1 MSYVT
6 EFNEYAQ
13 KMEAL
18 KTELCSQLSAV
29 DKEQEDILHFFEFD
43 TYDAVTMVMV
53 TKKLKE
59 VRQKRRGIKR
69 QLESI
74 TPICSRLGK
83 PNMTDIAQ
91 VTWKYKTDVLD
102 GYNHQEKITIK
113 RV

>member
-13 KMEAL
+13 KMEAF

-53 TKKLKE
+53 SKKLKE

-74 TPICSRLGK
+74 TPICSRLGNA
-83 PNMTDIAQ
+83 NMTDVAQ
-91 VTWKYKTDVLD
+91 VTWKYKTKILD
-102 GYNHQEKITIK
+102 SYKHQAKIVIE
-113 RV
+113 RN

>member
-1 MSYVT
+1 
-6 EFNEYAQ
+6 
-13 KMEAL
+13 
-18 KTELCSQLSAV
+18 
-29 DKEQEDILHFFEFD
+29 
-43 TYDAVTMVMV
+43 MVMV

-59 VRQKRRGIKR
+59 VRQKRRVIKR

-74 TPICSRLGK
+74 TPICNRLGK
-83 PNMTDIAQ
+83 ANMTDIAQ